1 MEDDKRY
8 DFPDWMSNK
17 DPIWR
22 RLVLPRLP
30 SAGVRWLEIG
40 SLEGRSACWVLDNAL
55 DDDGE
60 LVCVDRWPE
69 KMQKAEANFDHNVAG
84 RATKVK
90 GRSADFLLYDSS
102 LYDAIYI
109 DGSHDAPDVL
119 GDAVLSWPRLKVGG
133 VLIFDDYPL
142 EIDGSDAD
150 KVNPGPAIDGFLSSF
165 AKRLCVLH
173 KAWQV
178 IAVKTR

>member
-1 MEDDKRY
+1 MEDAKRY
-8 DFPDWMSNK
+8 DFPDWVANK

-30 SAGVRWLEIG
+30 AIGVRWLEIG

-60 LVCVDRWPE
+60 LVCVDIWPG
-69 KMQKAEANFDHNVAG
+69 KRIEANFDYNVAG
-84 RATKVK
+84 RATKIK
-90 GRSADFLLYDSS
+90 GRSADFLRDDDSIYDVVH
-102 LYDAIYI
+102 I

-119 GDAVLSWPRLKVGG
+119 EDAVLSWPRLKPGG

-173 KAWQV
+173 KEWQV